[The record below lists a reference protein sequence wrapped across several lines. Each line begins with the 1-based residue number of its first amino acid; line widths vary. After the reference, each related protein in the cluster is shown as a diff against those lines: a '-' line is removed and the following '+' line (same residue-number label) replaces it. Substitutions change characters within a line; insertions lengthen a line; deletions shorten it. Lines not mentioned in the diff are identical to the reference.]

1 MAGGVM
7 QLVAYGVQDVYL
19 TGNPQITYWK
29 VIYKR
34 HTNFACEPIEQS
46 FSGTADFGKTSVT
59 ATVARNG
66 DLMSRVYLKCRVQ
79 LSSKPGSEGK
89 KFAWVRRLGHAMIRE
104 VSCQIGG
111 ATIDRQTGDWMNV
124 WHELAR
130 DANLDAGYA
139 EMIGDTPHMT
149 EMSADQKE
157 ATLYVPLT
165 FWFCRNPGLALPLI
179 ALQYHEVNFKFNFN
193 SVDKLVV
200 KEDGC
205 EVSGSIVDASLLI
218 DYVFLDSEER
228 KRFAQS
234 AHEYLIEQLQT
245 PDEDTINEQNK
256 KFRLSFNHPCKEVVW
271 AQKMGKFNNA
281 SNNTFAA
288 YHPTDAEW
296 VKRRVAE
303 TIYLLALKVT
313 GTAGDLS
320 VTATGTTYDI
330 RDNMGKVQEVVE
342 ALQDGVV
349 VVTRKADDMTSFDQ
363 TQLPAEFGTDPF
375 AYVEFLDESWRHV
388 PNWVVSTPIEQW
400 GLPAEVTDSAQN
412 PLWESVSSH
421 FVRVNMPCNY
431 GVWMDGSSNPTM
443 EANIQLNGQD
453 RFSKRDGHYFNYVQ
467 PWQHHSNTP
476 CDGVNVYS
484 FALEPEKHQPSGT
497 CNFSRIDYAQLSLKL
512 TNEAKNSLG
521 QDSTI
526 TIFTTNYNVLRIM
539 SGINH
544 LSQKVSHSI
553 RFLLTN
559 IDKGSKV
566 EHAMNQIPIACI

>member
-66 DLMSRVYLKCRVQ
+66 DLMSRVYLRCKVQ
-79 LSSKPGSEGK
+79 LARKPGSTG
-89 KFAWVRRLGHAMIRE
+89 KFAWVRRLGHSMIRE

-130 DANLDAGYA
+130 DSNLDVGYA

-149 EMSADQKE
+149 ELSEDEKT

-193 SVDKLVV
+193 SVDRLVV

-205 EVSGSIVDASLLI
+205 EVMGSIVDASLLI

-271 AQKMGKFNNA
+271 AQKMGRFNNP
-281 SNNTFAA
+281 NNNRFIA
-288 YHPTDAEW
+288 YHPTDHEW
-296 VKRRVAE
+296 VRRRVAE
-303 TIYLLALKVT
+303 TLYLLSLEVT
-313 GTAGDLS
+313 GDASNLVVSQDTTS
-320 VTATGTTYDI
+320 NQFVTRSLGNATLDA
-330 RDNMGKVQEVVE
+330 VVE
-342 ALQDGVV
+342 ELRNGVV
-349 VVTRKADDMTSFDQ
+349 VVTRKAEDVTNFDGAE
-363 TQLPAEFGTDPF
+363 LPAEFANDPF
-375 AYVEFLDESWRHV
+375 AYVEFLDESWRQV
-388 PNWVVSTPIEQW
+388 PNSVVAMTVEQMVQM
-400 GLPAEVTDSAQN
+400 GLPDDH
-412 PLWESVSSH
+412 PLWPSVSAH
-421 FVRVNMPCNY
+421 FVRVNMPTNY

-497 CNFSRIDYAQLSLKL
+497 CNFSRIDYSQLSLKL
-512 TNEAKNSLG
+512 TNEAKNNLG

-539 SGINH
+539 SGMGGLAYSN
-544 LSQKVSHSI
+544 
-553 RFLLTN
+553 
-559 IDKGSKV
+559 
-566 EHAMNQIPIACI
+566 

>member
-66 DLMSRVYLKCRVQ
+66 DLMSRVYLRCKVQ
-79 LSSKPGSEGK
+79 LSRKAGSSG
-89 KFAWVRRLGHAMIRE
+89 KFAWVRRLGHSMIRE

-130 DANLDAGYA
+130 DSNLDVGYS

-149 EMSADQKE
+149 ELSEDEKS

-193 SVDKLVV
+193 SVDRLVV

-205 EVSGSIVDASLLI
+205 EVTGSIVDASLLI

-271 AQKMGKFNNA
+271 AQKMGKFNNP
-281 SNNTFAA
+281 NNNRFVA
-288 YHPTDAEW
+288 YHPTDADW
-296 VKRRVAE
+296 VRRRVAE
-303 TIYLLALKVT
+303 TLYLLSLEVT
-313 GTAGDLS
+313 GDAQNLVVSQDTTS
-320 VTATGTTYDI
+320 NQFVTRSLGNATLDA
-330 RDNMGKVQEVVE
+330 VVE
-342 ALQDGVV
+342 QLRNGVV
-349 VVTRKADDMTSFDQ
+349 VVTRKAEDVTNFDGAE
-363 TQLPAEFGTDPF
+363 LPAEFTNDPF

-388 PNWVVSTPIEQW
+388 PNSVVSMTVEQM
-400 GLPAEVTDSAQN
+400 GLPEDH
-412 PLWESVSSH
+412 PLWAAVSAH
-421 FVRVNMPCNY
+421 FVRVNMPTNY
-431 GVWMDGSSNPTM
+431 GVWADGSSNPTM

-512 TNEAKNSLG
+512 TNEAKNNLG

-539 SGINH
+539 SGINR
-544 LSQKVSHSI
+544 LCRTVSPSI

-559 IDKGSKV
+559 IDKGCKV